1 MKKLIFILMVGSL
14 FIGCSMWDEDSEN
27 LESNDSLLFGIWNL
41 TTIKYFETI
50 DCSGVPYEN
59 LDVNS
64 LEQLAEYGM
73 DEYQL
78 KLTVTL
84 DLNIIAIHT
93 QSFDTSYVRDEN
105 VSTGI
110 ILDHGDQY
118 CVIWDTG
125 DGDECDECRD
135 YTINGDE
142 LEFISYNCPHAD
154 PNNDNVPCQIF
165 TLVKQ

>member
-1 MKKLIFILMVGSL
+1 MKKLIFILMVGCL
-14 FIGCSMWDEDSEN
+14 FMGCNMWDEDSEN
-27 LESNDSLLFGIWNL
+27 LESNDSLLVGIWNL
-41 TTIKYFETI
+41 TNTQYFETI
-50 DCSGVPYEN
+50 DCSGVPIEI

-93 QSFDTSYVRDEN
+93 QSFDTSYVRDED

-118 CVIWDTG
+118 CVIWYTG

-142 LEFISYNCPHAD
+142 LVFRSYNCPLPLP
-154 PNNDNVPCQIF
+154 PNPNIPCQIYTF
-165 TLVKQ
+165 VK

>member
-14 FIGCSMWDEDSEN
+14 FIGCSVWNEDSESTIN
-27 LESNDSLLFGIWNL
+27 PLVGTWNL
-41 TTIKYFETI
+41 TNIQYFETI
-50 DCSGVPYEN
+50 DCSGVPIEI

-93 QSFDTSYVRDEN
+93 QSFDTSNVREEV

-110 ILDHGDQY
+110 ILDHSDKY

-125 DGDECDECRD
+125 YGDLCDECRD

-142 LEFISYNCPHAD
+142 LEFRSYNCPLPIPPY
-154 PNNDNVPCQIF
+154 PNIPCQIY

>member
-14 FIGCSMWDEDSEN
+14 FIGCSVWNEDSESTIN
-27 LESNDSLLFGIWNL
+27 PLVGTWNL
-41 TTIKYFETI
+41 TNIQYFETI
-50 DCSGVPYEN
+50 DCSGVPIEI

-64 LEQLAEYGM
+64 LEQLAIYGM

-93 QSFDTSYVRDEN
+93 QSFDTSNVREED

-110 ILDHGDQY
+110 LLDHVTNIVLFLTQEMEMNAMN
-118 CVIWDTG
+118 V
-125 DGDECDECRD
+125 E
-135 YTINGDE
+135 TI
-142 LEFISYNCPHAD
+142 
-154 PNNDNVPCQIF
+154 
-165 TLVKQ
+165 K

>member
-14 FIGCSMWDEDSEN
+14 FIGCSVWNEDSESTIN
-27 LESNDSLLFGIWNL
+27 PLVGTWNL
-41 TTIKYFETI
+41 TNIQYFETI
-50 DCSGVPYEN
+50 DCSGVPIEI

-64 LEQLAEYGM
+64 LEQLAIYGM

-93 QSFDTSYVRDEN
+93 QSFDTSNVREED

-110 ILDHGDQY
+110 LLDHGYQY
-118 CVIWDTG
+118 CVIFGTG
-125 DGDECDECRD
+125 LYDCKNSIADCTCG
-135 YTINGDE
+135 GE
-142 LEFISYNCPHAD
+142 LGNFHEN
-154 PNNDNVPCQIF
+154 
-165 TLVKQ
+165 

>member
-1 MKKLIFILMVGSL
+1 MKKLIFILIVGSL

-27 LESNDSLLFGIWNL
+27 LESNESLLVGIWNL
-41 TTIKYFETI
+41 TNIQYFETI
-50 DCSGVPYEN
+50 DCSGVPYEII
-59 LDVNS
+59 DVNS

-118 CVIWDTG
+118 CVIWYTG

-142 LEFISYNCPHAD
+142 LEFRSYNCPLPLPPH
-154 PNNDNVPCQIF
+154 PNVPCQLYTF
-165 TLVKQ
+165 VK

>member
-1 MKKLIFILMVGSL
+1 MKKLIFILIVGSL

-27 LESNDSLLFGIWNL
+27 LESNESLLVGIWNL
-41 TTIKYFETI
+41 TNIQYFETI
-50 DCSGVPYEN
+50 DCSGVPYEII
-59 LDVNS
+59 DVNS

-142 LEFISYNCPHAD
+142 LEFRSYNCPLW
-154 PNNDNVPCQIF
+154 C
-165 TLVKQ
+165 KQSDVIGQKGLKS

>member
-1 MKKLIFILMVGSL
+1 MKKLISILMVGSL
-14 FIGCSMWDEDSEN
+14 FIGCSMWNEDSESTIN
-27 LESNDSLLFGIWNL
+27 PLVGTWNV
-41 TTIKYFETI
+41 TNIQYFETI
-50 DCSGVPYEN
+50 DCSGVPIEI

-64 LEQLAEYGM
+64 LEQLAIYGM

-93 QSFDTSYVRDEN
+93 QSFDTSNVREED

-110 ILDHGDQY
+110 LLDHGYQY
-118 CVIWDTG
+118 CVIIETG

-135 YTINGDE
+135 YTINGDVA
-142 LEFISYNCPHAD
+142 EFTSYNCPLPLPPH
-154 PNNDNVPCQIF
+154 PNIPCQIY